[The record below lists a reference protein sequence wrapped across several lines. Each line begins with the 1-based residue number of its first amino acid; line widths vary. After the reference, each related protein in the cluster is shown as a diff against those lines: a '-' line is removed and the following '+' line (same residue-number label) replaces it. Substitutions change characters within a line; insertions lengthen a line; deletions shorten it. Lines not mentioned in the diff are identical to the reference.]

1 MHDVMPAARCG
12 CVRMFSSLNSEKG
25 SLSHPASPLQWL
37 VAMET
42 DAQGSRII
50 ALKLCFPPPKRSRE
64 AGKWIHYEP
73 SLCLRTIASE
83 AWKCARHRAS
93 HDCAISGNSKAEK
106 FGLCESGY
114 ANEDG
119 QVPCLGRGQ

>member
-1 MHDVMPAARCG
+1 MHKEAELQP
-12 CVRMFSSLNSEKG
+12 
-25 SLSHPASPLQWL
+25 LSYAFLGL
-37 VAMET
+37 
-42 DAQGSRII
+42 
-50 ALKLCFPPPKRSRE
+50 KRSRA

-83 AWKCARHRAS
+83 AWKGGGQRAS
-93 HDCAISGNSKAEK
+93 HDCVISGNSKAEK

-114 ANEDG
+114 ANEGG